1 MISEA
6 DTESRPIKVLLV
18 EDDEED
24 FFILRSLLSK
34 ISMQRY
40 ELQRTRDYDT
50 ALASLA
56 RNECDLCLLDSRL
69 GQRSGIE
76 FLKDS
81 LASGCK
87 APIIFL
93 TARGDDRVAMEA
105 MEAGA
110 SDYLSKEALSS
121 DLLERSIRYA
131 TQMAAARKEIDA
143 QSARLKQVEATLQ
156 ESRANLQAALDSMA
170 DAVFITD
177 LEGRFIEFNDALAKF
192 YRFGSKE
199 ECARTLDEY
208 PKFLDACMDDGRQ
221 VPFDQWAV
229 PKALRGERATNAEYT
244 LRRKDS
250 GETWIGSYSFGP
262 IRDGRGAIVGSV
274 VVARDITEQ
283 RRAERELYDSHRE
296 KTALLKEVHH
306 RVKNNLQIVISLL
319 GLQANR
325 SKNPEVLAIFKDTQN
340 RIRSMAL
347 LHEVLYRSGN
357 LAQISFAVYIEDFLR
372 HIAASYGRAA
382 QRIKLERRVGDIQL
396 PLNLAVPCGLIVN
409 ELVTNALKHAF
420 PGGRAGKILVELARV
435 EEEEVSLSVCD
446 NGTGLPPE
454 ARSSASST
462 LGLTLV
468 SELSRQLSGRLTME
482 RPDGGGT
489 VFRIRF
495 PLSAG
500 TTEGAQ
506 K

>member
-1 MISEA
+1 MLQQVQKQKFLLETLLANAPTGIALLRGPDFVYEFINPLYQTIVPGTRVVGKSFEEVWPEVAEEFLPVLEQVRRTGEPYRVADVPFLIRRAAEA
-6 DTESRPIKVLLV
+6 PL
-18 EDDEED
+18 EER
-24 FFILRSLLSK
+24 FFNVV
-34 ISMQRY
+34 
-40 ELQRTRDYDT
+40 
-50 ALASLA
+50 LA
-56 RNECDLCLLDSRL
+56 RVV
-69 GQRSGIE
+69 
-76 FLKDS
+76 
-81 LASGCK
+81 
-87 APIIFL
+87 
-93 TARGDDRVAMEA
+93 DDDALIAMVAETT
-105 MEAGA
+105 EQV
-110 SDYLSKEALSS
+110 
-121 DLLERSIRYA
+121 LERRRA
-131 TQMAAARKEIDA
+131 EGLAKEVDV
-143 QSARLKQVEATLQ
+143 QSARLKQVESTLQ

-177 LEGRFIEFNDALAKF
+177 LDGRFIEFNDALAKF
-192 YRFGSKE
+192 YRFGSKQ
-199 ECARTLDEY
+199 ECARTLAEY
-208 PKFLDACMDDGRQ
+208 PKFLDAYGEDGQ
-221 VPFDQWAV
+221 PAPFERWAV
-229 PKALRGERATNAEYT
+229 PRALRGERATDAEYT
-244 LRRKDS
+244 LRRKDT

-262 IRDGRGAIVGSV
+262 IRDGGGAIVGSV

-283 RRAERELYDSHRE
+283 RRAERELYNSHQE

-325 SKNPEVLAIFKDTQN
+325 SRNPEVLAVFKDTQN

-372 HIAASYGRAA
+372 HIVESYGRAA
-382 QRIKLERRVGDIQL
+382 QQIKLEHRVEDIHL

-409 ELVTNALKHAF
+409 ELVTNAFKHAF
-420 PGGRAGKILVELARV
+420 PGGRPGKILLELARL
-435 EEEEVSLSVCD
+435 EEEEVFLSVCD
-446 NGTGLPPE
+446 NGVGIFPE
-454 ARSSASST
+454 ARSNTPST

-468 SELSRQLSGRLTME
+468 YELSRQLSGRLTME

-495 PLSAG
+495 PVSAG